1 MSKCLKGDFSIEQL
15 NKNATLL
22 QDTLDYLN
30 NINTLCYSKENISN
44 NINLL
49 SSANFQLLQ
58 VSRNLKKLSNEVL
71 ELLPSIDTVTLHSLS
86 KNLIHHYYFVN
97 HAVLISFL
105 KSISKNAIRKEITY
119 ALKVIHHTKMRI
131 IYQRKRRPKR
141 NGGIS

>member
-1 MSKCLKGDFSIEQL
+1 MSKCLQGNFSIEQL

-44 NINLL
+44 NTDLL

-71 ELLPSIDTVTLHSLS
+71 ELLPSIDMVTLYSLS

-119 ALKVIHHTKMRI
+119 ALKVVHHTKMRI
-131 IYQRKRRPKR
+131 IHKRKPKR

>member
-1 MSKCLKGDFSIEQL
+1 MSKCLQGNFSIEQL

-44 NINLL
+44 NTDLL

-71 ELLPSIDTVTLHSLS
+71 ELLPSIDMVTLHSLS

-105 KSISKNAIRKEITY
+105 KSISKKAIRNEITY
-119 ALKVIHHTKMRI
+119 ALKVVHHTKMRMI
-131 IYQRKRRPKR
+131 HKRKRKPKR
-141 NGGIS
+141 NGGTS